1 MFSLGGQIIK
11 LVCRQ
16 GFNKKRKMK
25 VIYSI
30 KVHRDNLKTLQGL
43 KCLQSVESVKMANQ
57 ITCQFKDNKTRGCL
71 IAHTNDWLVEF
82 ATGEWQKFGDAAYQ
96 QLVWNPSKIS
106 KEY

>member
-1 MFSLGGQIIK
+1 
-11 LVCRQ
+11 
-16 GFNKKRKMK
+16 MK
-25 VIYSI
+25 IIYSI
-30 KVHRDNLKTLQGL
+30 KVHRDHLKTLQGL
-43 KCLQSVESVKMANQ
+43 KRLQSVDVGEDGKS

-96 QLVWNPSKIS
+96 QLVWNPSNFS